1 MSEPL
6 EVTVDIVP
14 TSRYELIDVAPR
26 VREQVGDRLQG
37 YRKVLYCS
45 HHTTAGYLEQGVTSR
60 LGKTN
65 EELDPFFKF
74 FQQLFPQ
81 EGP

>member
-6 EVTVDIVP
+6 EITVDIVP

-26 VREQVGDRLQG
+26 VREQVGDRLEG

-60 LGKTN
+60 LGRPIKN
-65 EELDPFFKF
+65 
-74 FQQLFPQ
+74 
-81 EGP
+81 